1 MKVTVKDV
9 LALLPDA
16 KEICLVWDGSVVQRS
31 PFSVL
36 DMDAYGAYAVGSICP
51 GEEKSIEIVLAAQ
64 PVRVS
69 RIKVAHSMNNMH
81 K

>member
-9 LALLPDA
+9 LALLPNT
-16 KEICLVWDGSVVQRS
+16 KEIYLVWDGSVVQRS

-36 DMDAYGAYAVGSICP
+36 DMDAYGDYAVGSICP

-64 PVRVS
+64 PIKVS
-69 RIKVAHSMNNMH
+69 RIKVAHSINNMH

>member
-9 LALLPDA
+9 LALLPTVD
-16 KEICLVWDGSVVQRS
+16 KIYLVWDGSVFQHS
-31 PFSVL
+31 PFTAL
-36 DMDAYGAYAVGSICP
+36 ELDAYGDYMVGSICP
-51 GEEKSIEIVLAAQ
+51 TEEGGVEIVLAAQ
-64 PVRVS
+64 PIKVS

>member
-9 LALLPDA
+9 LALLPNT
-16 KEICLVWDGSVVQRS
+16 KEIYLVWDGSVVQRS

-36 DMDAYGAYAVGSICP
+36 DMDAYGDYAVGSICP

-64 PVRVS
+64 PVKVS
-69 RIKVAHSMNNMH
+69 RVKVAHSIHNIH

>member
-9 LALLPDA
+9 LALLPNT
-16 KEICLVWDGSVVQRS
+16 KEIYLVWDGSVVQRS

-36 DMDAYGAYAVGSICP
+36 DMDAYGDYAVGSICP
-51 GEEKSIEIVLAAQ
+51 VEEKSIEIVLAAQ
-64 PVRVS
+64 PIKVS

>member
-1 MKVTVKDV
+1 MKVTVRDV
-9 LALLPDA
+9 LSLLPDA

-36 DMDAYGAYAVGSICP
+36 DMDAYGDYVVGSICP

-64 PVRVS
+64 PVKVC

>member
-1 MKVTVKDV
+1 MKVTVRDV
-9 LALLPDA
+9 LALLQNTKD
-16 KEICLVWDGSVVQRS
+16 IYLVWDGSVVQRS

-36 DMDAYGAYAVGSICP
+36 DMDAYGDYAVGSICP

-64 PVRVS
+64 PIKVS

-81 K
+81 E

>member
-9 LALLPDA
+9 LALLPNT
-16 KEICLVWDGSVVQRS
+16 KEIYLVWDGSVVQRS

-36 DMDAYGAYAVGSICP
+36 DMDAYGDYAVGSICP

-64 PVRVS
+64 PIKVS

>member
-1 MKVTVKDV
+1 MRVTVKDV
-9 LALLPDA
+9 LALLPNT
-16 KEICLVWDGSVVQRS
+16 KEIYLVWDGSVVQRS

-36 DMDAYGAYAVGSICP
+36 DMDAYGDYVVGNICP

-64 PVRVS
+64 PVKVS
-69 RIKVAHSMNNMH
+69 RIKVAHSMNNIH

>member
-1 MKVTVKDV
+1 MRVTVKDV

-16 KEICLVWDGSVVQRS
+16 KEIYLVWDGSVFQRS
-31 PFSVL
+31 PFNAL
-36 DMDAYGAYAVGSICP
+36 ELDAYGDYAVGSICP

-64 PVRVS
+64 PIKVS

>member
-9 LALLPDA
+9 LALLPNTKD
-16 KEICLVWDGSVVQRS
+16 IYLVWDGSVVQRS

-36 DMDAYGAYAVGSICP
+36 DMDAYGDYAVGSICP

-64 PVRVS
+64 PIKVS
-69 RIKVAHSMNNMH
+69 RIKVAHSMNNIH

>member
-1 MKVTVKDV
+1 MQISVKDI

-31 PFSVL
+31 PFSAL
-36 DMDAYGAYAVGSICP
+36 DVDAYGDYAVGSICP

-64 PVRVS
+64 PV
-69 RIKVAHSMNNMH
+69 KVCPGARA
-81 K
+81 

>member
-1 MKVTVKDV
+1 MRVTVKDV
-9 LALLPDA
+9 LALLPNTKD
-16 KEICLVWDGSVVQRS
+16 IYLVWDGSVVQRS

-36 DMDAYGAYAVGSICP
+36 DMDAYGDYVVGSICP

-64 PVRVS
+64 PVKVS
-69 RIKVAHSMNNMH
+69 RVKVAHSMNNMH

>member
-1 MKVTVKDV
+1 MKVTVRDV
-9 LALLPDA
+9 LALLQNTKD
-16 KEICLVWDGSVVQRS
+16 IYLVWDGSVVQRS

-36 DMDAYGAYAVGSICP
+36 DMDAYGDYAVGSICP

-64 PVRVS
+64 PIKVS
-69 RIKVAHSMNNMH
+69 RIKVAHFMNNMH

>member
-9 LALLPDA
+9 LALLPNTKD
-16 KEICLVWDGSVVQRS
+16 IYLVWDGSVVQRS

-36 DMDAYGAYAVGSICP
+36 DMDAYGDYAVGSICP
-51 GEEKSIEIVLAAQ
+51 GEEKSIEIILAAQ
-64 PVRVS
+64 PIKVS

>member
-1 MKVTVKDV
+1 MRVTVKDV
-9 LALLPDA
+9 LALLPNT
-16 KEICLVWDGSVVQRS
+16 KEIYLVWDGSVVQRS

-36 DMDAYGAYAVGSICP
+36 DVDAYGDYAVGSIFP

>member
-9 LALLPDA
+9 LALLPNTKD
-16 KEICLVWDGSVVQRS
+16 IYLVWDGSVVQRS

-36 DMDAYGAYAVGSICP
+36 DMDAYGDYVVGSICP
-51 GEEKSIEIVLAAQ
+51 GEEKSIEIILAAQ
-64 PVRVS
+64 PIKVS

>member
-9 LALLPDA
+9 LALLPNT
-16 KEICLVWDGSVVQRS
+16 KEIYLVWDGSVFQHS
-31 PFSVL
+31 PFTAL
-36 DMDAYGAYAVGSICP
+36 ELDAYGDYAVGSICP

-64 PVRVS
+64 PIKVS
-69 RIKVAHSMNNMH
+69 RIKVAHSMNNIH

>member
-16 KEICLVWDGSVVQRS
+16 KEVYLVWDGSVVQRS

-36 DMDAYGAYAVGSICP
+36 DMDAYGDYAVGSICP

-64 PVRVS
+64 PVKVS
-69 RIKVAHSMNNMH
+69 RVKVAHSIHNIH

>member
-9 LALLPDA
+9 LALLPNTKD
-16 KEICLVWDGSVVQRS
+16 IYLVWDGSVVQRS

-36 DMDAYGAYAVGSICP
+36 DMDAYGDYAVGSICP

-64 PVRVS
+64 PVKVS

>member
-9 LALLPDA
+9 LALLPNT
-16 KEICLVWDGSVVQRS
+16 KEIYLVWDGSVVQRS

-36 DMDAYGAYAVGSICP
+36 DMDAYGDYVVGSICP

-64 PVRVS
+64 PIKVS
-69 RIKVAHSMNNMH
+69 RIKVAHSMNNIH

>member
-16 KEICLVWDGSVVQRS
+16 KEVYLVWDGSVVQRS

-36 DMDAYGAYAVGSICP
+36 DMDAYGDYAVGSICP

-64 PVRVS
+64 PVKVS
-69 RIKVAHSMNNMH
+69 RVKVAHSMNNIH